1 MAEEPKLDG
10 ELAWA
15 ISDWNDDV
23 HNSDQTVLR
32 RSEIESLTRH
42 LSAAG
47 FRHQGEVASVAYLES
62 INAVLNPIYKPVYDA
77 IMKAQRDK

>member
-47 FRHQGEVASVAYLES
+47 FRHQGEVASVDYVES
-62 INAVLNPIYKPVYDA
+62 IASFIAPAYRAAYDA
-77 IMKAQRDK
+77 IMKGQQKK